1 MNGLYLF
8 IPILSGIVGAIFTS
22 WLVQE
27 YDNYGKKYSHF
38 SDRFTKRSQCD
49 FCQKKLKFYE
59 LMPIFSFI
67 LQGGKSRCCN
77 KNLRKKYIVFESL
90 GALIFMV
97 GALYSLIN
105 ISILALLL
113 IFLIFVDERYK
124 EIALWNNLSL
134 LFWVLHEITYRFE
147 FNEIMANLIGAVS
160 MTLVL
165 VFIYFFYRATRKRDG
180 IGIGDIILLFTTF
193 LYFGIP
199 LSLYL
204 LITASLS
211 LIVKIIVTRKYKDEH
226 AFGSWIAGFFL
237 IFTVFQEFYEIVG

>member
-1 MNGLYLF
+1 MNGLYLL

-38 SDRFTKRSQCD
+38 SDIFTKRSQCD

-90 GALIFMV
+90 GALIFVV

-134 LFWVLHEITYRFE
+134 LLWVLHEATYRFK

-165 VFIYFFYRATRKRDG
+165 VFIYFFYRAARKREG

-204 LITASLS
+204 LIAASLS